1 MLMRCG
7 KSATTKDLI
16 TGSKPTKHGARL
28 LCLAHLKGSATMK
41 SDLSL
46 WMQTAN
52 GRKFYLLNPTAEQ
65 VFADDI
71 FAALPLIPCFN
82 GAQENGKHEYPY
94 SVAQHCLLVSRLVAP
109 ELALDAL
116 LHDAWKIYVG
126 DLTRP
131 LNQLLNQISNGHW
144 NIVRGGIQNAV
155 AQKFNLT
162 FPLPDAVE
170 DGDRQARANELRDVM
185 ADVPELWSLKL
196 PEPTSE
202 IITPLHPSIVRAQY
216 VERFADLMLARAQQS
231 QG

>member
-1 MLMRCG
+1 M
-7 KSATTKDLI
+7 
-16 TGSKPTKHGARL
+16 
-28 LCLAHLKGSATMK
+28 

-52 GRKFYLLNPTAEQ
+52 GRKFHLLQPTPEQ
-65 VFADDI
+65 VFVDDI
-71 FAALPLIPCFN
+71 FAALPLIPCFT
-82 GAQENGKHEYPY
+82 GAQKDGKHEYPY

-131 LNQLLNQISNGHW
+131 LNQLLNRISDGRW
-144 NIVRGGIQNAV
+144 GLVRADIQYAV
-155 AQKFNLT
+155 ARKFNLV
-162 FPLPDAVE
+162 FPLSDAVE
-170 DGDRQARANELRDVM
+170 DADRQARANELRDIM

-202 IITPLHPSIVRAQY
+202 IITPLHPENVRVQY
-216 VERFADLMLARAQQS
+216 VERFNALMLSRTQRLQEQS
-231 QG
+231 Q